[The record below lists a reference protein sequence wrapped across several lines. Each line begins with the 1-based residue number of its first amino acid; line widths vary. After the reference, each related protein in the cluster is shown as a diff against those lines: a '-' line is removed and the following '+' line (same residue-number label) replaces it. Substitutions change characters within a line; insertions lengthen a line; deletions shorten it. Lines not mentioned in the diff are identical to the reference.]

1 MRSIGAARAVGFS
14 FMEKPFQVLLGLEQV
29 VFAPTNEVGFIK
41 TGISLQFFSVIGR
54 SIRLR

>member
-1 MRSIGAARAVGFS
+1 MEIRAVGFS